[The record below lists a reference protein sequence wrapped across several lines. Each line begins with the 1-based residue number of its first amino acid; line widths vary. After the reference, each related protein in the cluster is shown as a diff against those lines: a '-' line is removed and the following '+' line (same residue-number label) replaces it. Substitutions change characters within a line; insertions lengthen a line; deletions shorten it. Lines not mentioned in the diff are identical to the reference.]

1 MGALLLAQAPGGMT
15 FGMCDQVEVGG
26 CVWQHTAATCIG
38 KGMIRNGIF
47 AGIWLLESSKISTN
61 QHVMTIIDD

>member
-26 CVWQHTAATCIG
+26 CLWQH
-38 KGMIRNGIF
+38 
-47 AGIWLLESSKISTN
+47 
-61 QHVMTIIDD
+61 